1 MAEAKPSSR
10 LARLLREPLIHFLAI
25 GLAIFALNAV
35 INGRDETPED
45 VIIISQGRIAQIEE
59 SFRAVANRPPNAAE
73 LKDMVDDFVMEEI
86 AYREAIAMGLDADD
100 TVVRRRMRQKLEF
113 LLDDVASIAEPTEAE
128 LQAWFSNH
136 AADYARPEKR
146 ALRHVLASRDKR
158 GEAAPADAVR
168 FMQRLNAGA
177 DPASL
182 GDASMLPDSAPLTT
196 KAGVSALFG
205 ADFADAVFAS
215 GAKGWF
221 GPVSSVF
228 GEHVV
233 KITDRASLEA
243 ASLDDVRGQVRNDL
257 IAARRSDIRRKDE
270 KRLLERYQVRIDW
283 PEGKAPREAKP

>member
-1 MAEAKPSSR
+1 MTSR
-10 LARLLREPLIHFLAI
+10 ITKLLREPLIHFLAI
-25 GLAIFALNAV
+25 GLAIFALNSV

-128 LQAWFSNH
+128 LLAWFNNH
-136 AADYARPEKR
+136 STDYARPEKR
-146 ALRHVLASRDKR
+146 ALRHVLASRDTR
-158 GEAAPADAVR
+158 GESARADAAR
-168 FMQRLNAGA
+168 FMQRLNTGA

-182 GDASMLPDSAPLTT
+182 GDASMLPDAVPLTT

-233 KITDRASLEA
+233 EITDRASLES
-243 ASLDDVRGQVRNDL
+243 ASLEDVREQARNDL

-270 KRLLERYQVRIDW
+270 KRLLDRYEVRIDW
-283 PEGKAPREAKP
+283 PEGKTPEPPP